1 MTISLGKIVGA
12 IFGFVIFIFVLTSI
26 FGSWY
31 TVPEGNVGILTRNNA
46 FVSTIAPGLGYKIP
60 IIDSVV
66 EMSIRSETVP
76 FEAKVYSK
84 DQQPIDLRL
93 SVTYNV
99 TADQVENVYRTYLTR
114 QNLVDRI
121 LLRRMNEQAEII
133 LGKYAAPE
141 IPGKRAQISLEIAS
155 AVKASVSTAPI
166 QISSVQLENVD
177 FSNAYE
183 ASIEKRMLA
192 EIEVQKAAQD
202 ADRAVQQARQRVTE
216 ANAEADSQLAVA
228 VAQAKAIEIK
238 GNAEAAA
245 INARGKA
252 LRENSNVVALVQ
264 AEKWDGKLPTQM
276 IPGSAVP
283 FISLGQ
289 PGAQ

>member
-1 MTISLGKIVGA
+1 MEISLGKIIGG
-12 IFGFVIFIFVLTSI
+12 IFGFILVLFVLSMF

-31 TVPEGNVGILTRNNA
+31 TVTEGNVGILTRNGA
-46 FVSTIAPGLGYKIP
+46 FVDTVSPGLDYKIP
-60 IIDSVV
+60 IIDSVD

-76 FEAKVYSK
+76 YSAKVYSK
-84 DQQPIDLRL
+84 DQQPIDMAI
-93 SVTYNV
+93 SVTYSI
-99 TADQVENVYRTYLTR
+99 TADQVESVYRTYRTR
-114 QNLVDRI
+114 ENLIARI
-121 LLRRMNEQAEII
+121 LERRVNEQAEIVF
-133 LGKYAAPE
+133 GKYAAPE
-141 IPGKRAQISLEIAS
+141 IPGKRAQISLEIGNAIKS
-155 AVKASVSTAPI
+155 AVTGAPMTV
-166 QISSVQLENVD
+166 QSVQLENVD

-202 ADRAVQQARQRVTE
+202 ADRAVQSARQRVTE

-228 VAQAKAIEIK
+228 TANAKAIELR
-238 GNAEAAA
+238 GSAEANA

-252 LRENSNVVALVQ
+252 LRENPAVIGLVQ

-283 FISLGQ
+283 FISLDRPQ
-289 PGAQ
+289 